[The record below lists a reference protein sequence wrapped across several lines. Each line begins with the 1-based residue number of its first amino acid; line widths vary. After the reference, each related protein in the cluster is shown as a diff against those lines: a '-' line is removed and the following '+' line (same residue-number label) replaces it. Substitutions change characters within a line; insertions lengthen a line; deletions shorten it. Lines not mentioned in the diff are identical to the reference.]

1 MSGASAHS
9 ADEGERE
16 EDETEEK
23 PARETLLADAEAL
36 AAYLRARLV
45 SPASDS
51 ADLAAAA
58 LANDLRLRGVTPRV
72 AAVLAPLYAR
82 AGQPY
87 LLFTRRSAALSTH
100 SGEISFPGGSRD
112 AGDASLTR
120 TALRESREELGLE
133 PSRVTLLGAMP
144 PAYTVVS
151 NFLVTPFIGW
161 LGEGLPTLRPQT
173 TEVAEIIE
181 APLSALDDHLIYHE
195 EQWTRGGVAHAV
207 HFYDFGSYRIW
218 GFTGRLLNELLALLP
233 PRA

>member
-1 MSGASAHS
+1 MSGASAHF
-9 ADEGERE
+9 AD
-16 EDETEEK
+16 EDETVDGG
-23 PARETLLADAEAL
+23 PTRATLLADAEAL
-36 AAYLRARLV
+36 AAYLRTRLI
-45 SPASDS
+45 SPDTGG

-58 LANDLRLRGVTPRV
+58 LANDLRLRGATPRV

-87 LLFTRRSAALSTH
+87 LLFTRRSATLSTQ

-112 AGDASLTR
+112 PGDASLAL

-133 PSRVTLLGAMP
+133 PASVTLLGAMP

-151 NFLVTPFIGW
+151 NFLVTPYIGW

-173 TEVAEIIE
+173 TEVAEVIE
-181 APLSALDDHLIYHE
+181 APLSALDDYLIYHE
-195 EQWTRGGVAHAV
+195 EQWTRGGVTHGV
-207 HFYDFGSYRIW
+207 HFYDFGPYRIW
-218 GFTGRLLNELLALLP
+218 GFTGRLLNQLLALLP